1 VTRRECITLLG
12 GAAAAWPLAAH
23 AQQRAVPAIG
33 FLHPASLEAF
43 AENLRGFRQ
52 GLKETGYIEAFFY
65 SRKNSAGQFGTVAT
79 ISARKSHRYQPPGGP
94 FAGVL
99 LTPALDGPTF
109 NLLPL

>member
-1 VTRRECITLLG
+1 MKGL
-12 GAAAAWPLAAH
+12 
-23 AQQRAVPAIG
+23 
-33 FLHPASLEAF
+33 